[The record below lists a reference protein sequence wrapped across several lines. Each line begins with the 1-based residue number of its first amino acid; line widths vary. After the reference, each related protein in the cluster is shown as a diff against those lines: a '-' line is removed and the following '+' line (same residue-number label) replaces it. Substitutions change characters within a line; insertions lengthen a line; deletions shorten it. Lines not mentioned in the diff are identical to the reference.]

1 MDVLDALTP
10 KEILE
15 LNKIPRVWKPAYVWP
30 ADNDGIIRV
39 VGGYVFLCPNIQRRC

>member
-1 MDVLDALTP
+1 MDVLDPLTP
-10 KEILE
+10 KETLE

-39 VGGYVFLCPNIQRRC
+39 VEGYVLLSLNIQK